1 MVFLSDMKFWSL
13 IIALTALVLSQLP
26 PIKDWFKKAKID
38 FELYSKISL
47 THKVGNP
54 NLQLHLIISNIGGR
68 KVRVKKINATVSRE
82 GSELL
87 TLPAVNYLQDP
98 SDKNNVL
105 FTSFSLDPEE
115 EWGHIVNL
123 LNFFGREEE
132 KEYRKLESDLISDI
146 REKRKQLPD
155 EPKVLIEADP
165 DKVNPIIEFF
175 DKKYIWTSGEY
186 ALTIGIETENS
197 KVDCEKCFRF
207 TIFESHEEDLKSI
220 RDDYKYGAGVYWDS
234 NRPVAVIVDVKEA

>member
-155 EPKVLIEADP
+155 DPKVLIEADP
-165 DKVNPIIEFF
+165 DKVNCSGQLNLA
-175 DKKYIWTSGEY
+175 TS
-186 ALTIGIETENS
+186 
-197 KVDCEKCFRF
+197 
-207 TIFESHEEDLKSI
+207 
-220 RDDYKYGAGVYWDS
+220 
-234 NRPVAVIVDVKEA
+234 